1 MTDWHLTGELTAR
14 YIDDQRNLDHA
25 TAASI
30 EEHLARCSPCQRRVG
45 EQSGTEWLDRVWAG
59 VADRIDLSE
68 SGFVERWLV
77 RVGREPAPARLLGA
91 TPGLRLATFG
101 AMVLVV
107 AAAAWASRAA
117 DAAGVYLALA
127 PVVPT
132 ALVAISF
139 AANADP
145 GGESGLAT
153 AGFGFPLLLRRA
165 VAVEVSALV
174 VLAVG
179 SLFTTL
185 DGARSLAWLL
195 PATALSVGT
204 VALGTRWPAPRAGV
218 TLLAGWFGILA
229 AGEVVRADNAA
240 GPPFVDAPVF
250 GPAGQL
256 ASGIVLVVSMGVVYT
271 QRHRVFQEVPR

>member
-1 MTDWHLTGELTAR
+1 MSDWHMTAELTAR
-14 YIDDQRNLDHA
+14 YVDDLASLDQA

-30 EEHLARCSPCQRRVG
+30 EEHLARCSPCQHRVG
-45 EQSGTEWLDRVWAG
+45 ELTGVEWLDRVWDG
-59 VADRIDLSE
+59 VADRIDLTE
-68 SGFVERWLV
+68 SGFVQRWLV
-77 RVGREPAPARLLGA
+77 RVGGEPAPARLLGA

-107 AAAAWASRAA
+107 AAAVWASRAA

-127 PVVPT
+127 PIVPT
-132 ALVAISF
+132 ALIAISF
-139 AANADP
+139 SANADP

-174 VLAVG
+174 VLAAG

-185 DGARSLAWLL
+185 DGARSVAWLL

-204 VALGTRWPAPRAGV
+204 VALGTRWPAQRAGV
-218 TLLAGWFGILA
+218 TLLAGWFAILA
-229 AGEVVRADNAA
+229 LGEVVRADNGA

-256 ASGIVLVVSMGVVYT
+256 TSGVVLVVSMAVVYT
-271 QRHRVFQEVPR
+271 QRHRVFQELPR

>member
-1 MTDWHLTGELTAR
+1 MSNWHVTEEIVAR
-14 YIDDQRNLDHA
+14 YVDDELGLDHV
-25 TAASI
+25 TVASI
-30 EEHLARCSPCQRRVG
+30 EEHVERCSRCQRSVG
-45 EQSGTEWLDRVWAG
+45 ERTRTELLDQIWSG
-59 VADRIDLSE
+59 VADRIDLAE

-91 TPGLRLATFG
+91 TPGLRLAALG

-139 AANADP
+139 AVNADP

-153 AGFGFPLLLRRA
+153 SGFGFPLLLRRA

-195 PATALSVGT
+195 PATALSIGT

-218 TLLAGWFGILA
+218 ALLGGWFAILA
-229 AGEVVRADNAA
+229 TGEAVGGRNGAT
-240 GPPFVDAPVF
+240 PPFIDAPVF
-250 GPAGQL
+250 GPVGQL
-256 ASGIVLVVSMGVVYT
+256 ASGLVLVVSMGVVYA